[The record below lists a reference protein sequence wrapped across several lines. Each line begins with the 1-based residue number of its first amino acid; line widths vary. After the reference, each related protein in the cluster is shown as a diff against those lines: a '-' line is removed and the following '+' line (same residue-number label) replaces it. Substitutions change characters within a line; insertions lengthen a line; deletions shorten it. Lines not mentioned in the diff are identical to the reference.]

1 MEFNKGDIYEFK
13 ENHTLDNR
21 VLVPKGTI
29 VKVVDNGVGLI
40 GFEFPIYSDSFHNCA
55 GNTKTGYGYY
65 IGFGRAQALL
75 RKVIIK
81 RNNME
86 VYKNG
91 I

>member
-13 ENHTLDNR
+13 TSGILDNR
-21 VLVPKGTI
+21 MLIPKGTI
-29 VKVVDNGVGLI
+29 VKAVEVGVGLI

-65 IGFGRAQALL
+65 LGCKRAKELL

-81 RNNME
+81 KNNME
-86 VYKNG
+86 VYKDV
-91 I
+91 